1 MTSRFSYGRI
11 AHVILW
17 CGLAVASLWVSIP
30 KIYSGATEYP
40 LRPTGP
46 LHTCD
51 SYLKFAT
58 GVSGA
63 ASKDLISIF
72 QSMTASKRSSSSPA
86 GMTRLVGLGMTTAY
100 LASPHLVRL
109 FEINGMHPDNELSKM
124 NPDEVA
130 AVVFL
135 SYGPSCLVAG
145 RESGVPP
152 GPADHLWVAF
162 LSKHHA
168 RAPGRRLHAG

>member
-11 AHVILW
+11 AHIMLW

-58 GVSGA
+58 GVSD

-72 QSMTASKRSSSSPA
+72 QSMTASKRIIIFTRRDDAFSS
-86 GMTRLVGLGMTTAY
+86 GLGMTTAY

-130 AVVFL
+130 AVVFCRMDRPAWL
-135 SYGPSCLVAG
+135 PAG
-145 RESGVPP
+145 KVFGSGLEVVSMPE
-152 GPADHLWVAF
+152 
-162 LSKHHA
+162 KA
-168 RAPGRRLHAG
+168 RR

>member
-1 MTSRFSYGRI
+1 MTVRFSYGRI
-11 AHVILW
+11 AHVLLW
-17 CGLAVASLWVSIP
+17 GGLAVASLWVSIP

-63 ASKDLISIF
+63 SKDIISIF
-72 QSMTASKRSSSSPA
+72 QSTTASKRIIIFTRKDDAFSS
-86 GMTRLVGLGMTTAY
+86 GLGLTAAY
-100 LASPHLVRL
+100 LASPHPVRL
-109 FEINGMHPDNELSKM
+109 FEINGTHPDNELSKM

-130 AVVFL
+130 AVVL
-135 SYGPSCLVAG
+135 CRVNRPHWLPAG
-145 RESGVPP
+145 QVFGSGLEV
-152 GPADHLWVAF
+152 V
-162 LSKHHA
+162 STSEKKV
-168 RAPGRRLHAG
+168 RR

>member
-11 AHVILW
+11 AHVMLW

-58 GVSGA
+58 GASGT
-63 ASKDLISIF
+63 SKDLISIF
-72 QSMTASKRSSSSPA
+72 QSMTASKRIIIFTRRDDAFSS
-86 GMTRLVGLGMTTAY
+86 GLGMTTAY

-109 FEINGMHPDNELSKM
+109 FEINGMHPDNELSRI
-124 NPDEVA
+124 NPHEVA
-130 AVVFL
+130 GVVFCRVNRPAWL
-135 SYGPSCLVAG
+135 LAG
-145 RESGVPP
+145 KVFGSGLEVVSIPEKV
-152 GPADHLWVAF
+152 L
-162 LSKHHA
+162 
-168 RAPGRRLHAG
+168 R

>member
-11 AHVILW
+11 AHAMLW
-17 CGLAVASLWVSIP
+17 CGLAVASLAVSIP
-30 KIYSGATEYP
+30 KIYSGATAYP

-58 GVSGA
+58 GASGV
-63 ASKDLISIF
+63 SKDLISIF
-72 QSMTASKRSSSSPA
+72 QSITASKRVIIFTRKDDAFSS
-86 GMTRLVGLGMTTAY
+86 GLGMTSAY

-109 FEINGMHPDNELSKM
+109 FEINGTHPDNELSKM

-130 AVVFL
+130 AVVFCRINRPAWL
-135 SYGPSCLVAG
+135 PAG
-145 RESGVPP
+145 KVFGSGLEVVSMPET
-152 GPADHLWVAF
+152 V
-162 LSKHHA
+162 
-168 RAPGRRLHAG
+168 RR

>member
-11 AHVILW
+11 AHVLLW
-17 CGLAVASLWVSIP
+17 CGLAVATLGVSIP
-30 KIYSGATEYP
+30 KIYSSATECP

-63 ASKDLISIF
+63 SKDLISIF
-72 QSMTASKRSSSSPA
+72 ESMTMSKRIVIFTRKDDPFSS
-86 GMTRLVGLGMTTAY
+86 GLGMTTAY

-109 FEINGMHPDNELSKM
+109 FEINGTHPDNELSKM
-124 NPDEVA
+124 NPDRKSDV
-130 AVVFL
+130 
-135 SYGPSCLVAG
+135 
-145 RESGVPP
+145 
-152 GPADHLWVAF
+152 
-162 LSKHHA
+162 
-168 RAPGRRLHAG
+168 

>member
-30 KIYSGATEYP
+30 KIYFGATEYP

-63 ASKDLISIF
+63 SKDLISIF
-72 QSMTASKRSSSSPA
+72 QSMTASKRIIIFTRRDDAFSS
-86 GMTRLVGLGMTTAY
+86 GLGMTTAY

-109 FEINGMHPDNELSKM
+109 FEINGMHPDNELSKI

-130 AVVFL
+130 AVVFCRMDRPAWL
-135 SYGPSCLVAG
+135 PAG
-145 RESGVPP
+145 KVFGSGLEVVSIPEK
-152 GPADHLWVAF
+152 V
-162 LSKHHA
+162 
-168 RAPGRRLHAG
+168 RR

>member
-11 AHVILW
+11 AHVMLW

-58 GVSGA
+58 GASG
-63 ASKDLISIF
+63 ASKDVISIF
-72 QSMTASKRSSSSPA
+72 QSMTGSKPIIIFTRKDDAFSS
-86 GMTRLVGLGMTTAY
+86 GLGMTTAY

-109 FEINGMHPDNELSKM
+109 FEINGMHPDNELSRI
-124 NPDEVA
+124 NPGEVA
-130 AVVFL
+130 AVVFCRMNR
-135 SYGPSCLVAG
+135 PAWVPAG
-145 RESGVPP
+145 RVFGVGLEIVSIPEK
-152 GPADHLWVAF
+152 L
-162 LSKHHA
+162 
-168 RAPGRRLHAG
+168 RR

>member
-11 AHVILW
+11 AHVVLW
-17 CGLAVASLWVSIP
+17 CGLAVASLGISIP
-30 KIYSGATEYP
+30 KIYSGATAHP
-40 LRPTGP
+40 LRPTRP

-63 ASKDLISIF
+63 SNDLISIF
-72 QSMTASKRSSSSPA
+72 QSMTASKRIIIFTRKDDAFSS
-86 GMTRLVGLGMTTAY
+86 GLGMTSAY

-109 FEINGMHPDNELSKM
+109 FEINGTHPDNELSKM

-130 AVVFL
+130 AVVFCRMNRPTWL
-135 SYGPSCLVAG
+135 PAG
-145 RESGVPP
+145 KVFGSGLEV
-152 GPADHLWVAF
+152 V
-162 LSKHHA
+162 SMSQKV
-168 RAPGRRLHAG
+168 RR